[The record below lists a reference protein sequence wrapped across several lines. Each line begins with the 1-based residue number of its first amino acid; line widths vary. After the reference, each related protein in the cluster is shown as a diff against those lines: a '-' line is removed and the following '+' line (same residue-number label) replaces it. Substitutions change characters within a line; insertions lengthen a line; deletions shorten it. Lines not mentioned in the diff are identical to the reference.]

1 MSGVGGGR
9 RVLGDWPLV
18 ALLGA
23 ALLVGGAP
31 LYDALPH
38 WWGALEREFGWPR
51 RQLALPWSITGYIA
65 PGLAVSLAAGWLSD
79 RVGARPVVVA
89 GLIILAGAW
98 AFFGLAQNLAMYYGA
113 FAFLMVGAAFGGWVP
128 VTAILGRR
136 FARRRAT
143 AIAAA
148 SMVAPGGA
156 VGVAPLI
163 AWGVNLDDGGM
174 GWRLTAFAVGGCAL
188 IVGAAVFARRRGRP
202 GDAELPADGDPPA
215 GQGGRSTAQ
224 ALRTR
229 AFWFIVAGSAL
240 AAYSAIGF
248 STIIRWLGPE
258 NNFTPSELATI
269 LSIESPVSIAFYLV
283 GGLAGDRIAKHK
295 AMAVFALLPA
305 AGLAAAVFIDG
316 LPGLYL
322 CSILLGMGAGGL
334 YPLYPAILADY
345 FGMDSFGKILGLSI
359 LLSELPVSFAGAWV
373 IAIYHTLG
381 SYSATFLLLSA
392 SALLGAFLFLKAHPL
407 RPASNLLL

>member
-1 MSGVGGGR
+1 MGG
-9 RVLGDWPLV
+9 WPLV

-38 WWGALEREFGWPR
+38 WWAALEREFAWPR

-65 PGLAVSLAAGWLSD
+65 PGLAIYLAAGWLSD
-79 RVGARPVVVA
+79 RVGPRPVVVA
-89 GLIILAGAW
+89 GLIILAAAW
-98 AFFGLAQNLAMYYGA
+98 AFFGLAQNLGMYYGA
-113 FAFLMVGAAFGGWVP
+113 FAFLMVGAAFGGWIP
-128 VTAILGRR
+128 VTAILCRR

-148 SMVAPGGA
+148 SIIAPVGA
-156 VGVAPLI
+156 MAVAPLI

-174 GWRLTAFAVGGCAL
+174 GWRLTAFAVSGCAL
-188 IVGAAVFARRRGRP
+188 ILGAAVFAWRRGRP
-202 GDAELPADGDPPA
+202 GDAGLPADGDSRA

-240 AAYSAIGF
+240 AAYSALGF

-258 NNFTPSELATI
+258 NDFTPSELGTI

-283 GGLAGDRIAKHK
+283 GGLVGDRIAKHK
-295 AMAVFALLPA
+295 AMAFFSLLPA
-305 AGLAAAVFIDG
+305 AGLTAAVFIGG

-322 CSILLGMGAGGL
+322 CSILLGMGTGGL
-334 YPLYPAILADY
+334 YPLYAAILADY
-345 FGMDSFGKILGLSI
+345 FGMDSFGKILGLFI
-359 LLSELPVSFAGAWV
+359 LLSGLPVSIAGAWV
-373 IAIYHTLG
+373 TAIYHTLG

-392 SALLGAFLFLKAHPL
+392 LALLGAFLFLKAHPP
-407 RPASNLLL
+407 RPPDAIPESRPYP

>member
-1 MSGVGGGR
+1 MLGG
-9 RVLGDWPLV
+9 WPLV

-38 WWGALEREFGWPR
+38 WWAALEREFGWPR

-65 PGLAVSLAAGWLSD
+65 PGLAVGLAAGWLSD
-79 RVGARPVVVA
+79 RVGPRPVVVA

-98 AFFGLAQNLAMYYGA
+98 AFFGLAQNLGMYYGA
-113 FAFLMVGAAFGGWVP
+113 FAFLMVGAAFGGWIP
-128 VTAILGRR
+128 VAAILGRR

-148 SMVAPGGA
+148 SMIAPVGA

-163 AWGVNLDDGGM
+163 AWGVNLDGEGM
-174 GWRLTAFAVGGCAL
+174 GWRLTAFVVGGCAL
-188 IVGAAVFARRRGRP
+188 MVGAAVFARLRGRP
-202 GDAELPADGDPPA
+202 GDAGLPADGDSPA
-215 GQGGRSTAQ
+215 GQSGRSTTQ

-240 AAYSAIGF
+240 AAYSAMGF

-258 NNFTPSELATI
+258 NDFTPSELGNI
-269 LSIESPVSIAFYLV
+269 LSIEAPVSIAFYLV
-283 GGLAGDRIAKHK
+283 GGLMGDRFAKHK
-295 AMAVFALLPA
+295 AMAVFALLSA
-305 AGLAAAVFIDG
+305 AGLSAAVFISG

-322 CSILLGMGAGGL
+322 CSILLGMGTGGL
-334 YPLYPAILADY
+334 YPLYAAILADY
-345 FGMDSFGKILGLSI
+345 FGMDSFGKILGLFI

-381 SYSATFLLLSA
+381 SYPVTFLLLSA
-392 SALLGAFLFLKAHPL
+392 LALLGAFLFLKAPPP
-407 RPASNLLL
+407 RPADVIPESRPYP